1 MDSRVGGV
9 EESDLKSYNGSYI
22 EITHE
27 RDKKED
33 PLEFFTIQIEEAY
46 TLHAK
51 LWELLKLI

>member
-33 PLEFFTIQIEEAY
+33 PLKFFTIQIEEAY

-51 LWELLKLI
+51 L

>member
-9 EESDLKSYNGSYI
+9 EESDLKSYNGI

-51 LWELLKLI
+51 L